1 MRVQIT
7 FSLNLETGEAS
18 ITPGS
23 KKKMEELTTD
33 GLMAMDL
40 FGDIAGIS
48 TNFYESA
55 LRRGWNYSG
64 PVVKHDWT
72 GRVTDRK
79 PEGWREEHPSPDEAL
94 EQDKI

>member
-1 MRVQIT
+1 MRVLIT
-7 FSLNLETGEAS
+7 FSLNLETGSAD

-40 FGDIAGIS
+40 FGDIAGIA

-64 PVVKHDWT
+64 PVVEHDWT
-72 GRVTDRK
+72 GRVLQRK
-79 PEGWREEHPSPDEAL
+79 PEGWRSYAPADDL
-94 EQDKI
+94 

>member
-7 FSLNLETGEAS
+7 FSLNLETGSAD

-40 FGDIAGIS
+40 FGDIAGM
-48 TNFYESA
+48 
-55 LRRGWNYSG
+55 
-64 PVVKHDWT
+64 T
-72 GRVTDRK
+72 GLVEFFNVNQRAGVAMHRQMTYDL
-79 PEGWREEHPSPDEAL
+79 PTAGGLTVE
-94 EQDKI
+94 